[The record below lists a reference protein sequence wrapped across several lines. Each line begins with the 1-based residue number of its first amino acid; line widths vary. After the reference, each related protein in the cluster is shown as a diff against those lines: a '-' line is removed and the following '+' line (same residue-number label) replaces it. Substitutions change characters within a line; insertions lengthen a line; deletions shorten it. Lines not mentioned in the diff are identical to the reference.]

1 MTRDEDSIVG
11 WKMKRIMVVQAVE
24 VVYRKKGMDDA
35 GNVAGEDDRRWRRKE
50 PRDETERQ
58 EKMSSNAEG
67 RS

>member
-35 GNVAGEDDRRWRRKE
+35 GNVAGEDDRKWK
-50 PRDETERQ
+50 
-58 EKMSSNAEG
+58 
-67 RS
+67 